1 MTLQELG
8 SLGEAV
14 SGLAVIVSLVYL
26 AMQIRQNTVAL
37 RSASYHQAA
46 EQTWSA
52 LLAATHDQAL
62 AEAWFG
68 DLPGYAPEHARIIA
82 LDTSVLYGFE
92 NMLRIKEEGM
102 VDADVWENV
111 ITNSLAYLK
120 SPRVQ
125 QLLRNRRGPLSQRL
139 LQEVERRPAP
149 PPPTPLP

>member
-1 MTLQELG
+1 
-8 SLGEAV
+8 
-14 SGLAVIVSLVYL
+14 
-26 AMQIRQNTVAL
+26 
-37 RSASYHQAA
+37 
-46 EQTWSA
+46 
-52 LLAATHDQAL
+52 
-62 AEAWFG
+62 
-68 DLPGYAPEHARIIA
+68 
-82 LDTSVLYGFE
+82 VLYGFE